1 MNKRTWTVEEIDR
14 MIQMGWEDRTPF
26 EAISKQFNISHNEFI
41 KFMRE
46 HMQPSSFK
54 MWRKRT
60 YARKTKH
67 NAYRELEV
75 TRFKS
80 PMQKN

>member
-1 MNKRTWTVEEIDR
+1 MNKKTWTVEEIDR

-26 EAISKQFNISHNEFI
+26 EAIAEQYNLTPNEFI

-67 NAYRELEV
+67 ASLRSPEV
-75 TRFKS
+75 GRFKS